1 MGRREES
8 DQRRKSRQ
16 LLYTDTSSFP
26 SNQNGKMLS
35 LVSCVPKGK
44 NAIISDYSLMHENV
58 LDIDPV
64 CELLTSPEQGQQQRV
79 ETVKFSIK
87 QVYKGQISTLKR

>member
-1 MGRREES
+1 MQTREERADS
-8 DQRRKSRQ
+8 CFICT
-16 LLYTDTSSFP
+16 YTSSLP

-35 LVSCVPKGK
+35 LVRCVPKGK

-64 CELLTSPEQGQQQRV
+64 CELLTSPEQGQ
-79 ETVKFSIK
+79 
-87 QVYKGQISTLKR
+87 ISASKR